1 MDLILILSMLPT
13 LLILLLLGVPV
24 AFALIAVSFLS
35 GGLGVV
41 FDVFDPRMFS
51 VMPSRLYGIMINE
64 LLIAIPLFIFMGLML
79 EKSRLAEELLETM
92 GALFGNVRGGMA
104 VSVSVVGGLLAASTG
119 VVGAAVVS
127 MGLMSLPVMLKHGYS
142 KPIACGSI
150 CAAGTLGQIIPPSI
164 LLILLTDQI
173 SSAYRVAQSN
183 LGNMAP
189 ESISVIDIFAGA
201 LVPGV
206 LLMCCYI
213 TYQLGYGLLYPKDAP
228 AVRISA
234 EPGRKL
240 FVRVLKS
247 LVPPLL
253 LIIAVLGS
261 LLGGVATATEAASV
275 GAVGAMLL
283 ALVYSRLSLSTLN
296 DTSIGTMKLTAMIF
310 MILIGATFF
319 ALMFRSLGGTSLV
332 DGFLTEIPG
341 GKIGALLMIM
351 VVVFLLGFVLDFIE
365 IMVIVIPI
373 IGPTLFMMDVHP
385 IWFAI
390 LLSVNLQTSFLTPPF
405 GFSLFYLQGV
415 APIGVHMGHIY
426 RGVMPFIF
434 IQLLVL
440 CMIWFIPE
448 IATWLPDVVYGR
460 ERTF

>member
-1 MDLILILSMLPT
+1 MDLILILGMLPT

-24 AFALIAVSFLS
+24 AFALIAVSFIS

-41 FDVFDPRMFS
+41 FDVFDPRMFG

-119 VVGAAVVS
+119 VVGAAVVA

-201 LVPGV
+201 LVPGI

-213 TYQLGYGLLYPKDAP
+213 IYQLGYGLLYPKDAP
-228 AVRISA
+228 AVRISVK
-234 EPGRKL
+234 PGRNL

-247 LVPPLL
+247 LVPPFL
-253 LIIAVLGS
+253 LIVAVLGS
-261 LLGGVATATEAASV
+261 ILGGVATATEAASV

-283 ALVYSRLSLSTLN
+283 ALVYRRLSLSTLN

-341 GKIGALLMIM
+341 GKIGALLLIM
-351 VVVFLLGFVLDFIE
+351 VVVFFLGFVLDFIE

-373 IGPTLFMMDVHP
+373 IGPTLFMMEVHP

-390 LLSVNLQTSFLTPPF
+390 MLSVNLQTSFLTPPF

-415 APIGVHMGHIY
+415 APSGVHMGHIY
-426 RGVMPFIF
+426 RGVMPFIL

-440 CMIWFIPE
+440 CLIWFIPE